1 MAWIPVESLN
11 GTLLLCWEW
20 PRSNCPSGLTT
31 TLYERQTACYTLNPP
46 PQPPLSGLHPGRWK
60 CNKEENSLV
69 SINEGLKWSPYLM
82 TFISSSH
89 SSWVASSWLNERVVR
104 AKCWFNKWKEPLGPC
119 SVPDV
124 GSQAV
129 FFTDA
134 FHSPDRVMRNLS
146 HRYFKRNGFLVN
158 SISFL

>member
-1 MAWIPVESLN
+1 MVLSYCAGN
-11 GTLLLCWEW
+11 GHV
-20 PRSNCPSGLTT
+20 
-31 TLYERQTACYTLNPP
+31 QTARPAWPLRSMNAKQPATHWTP
-46 PQPPLSGLHPGRWK
+46 PQTPLSGLHPGRWK